1 MPRPKDEASL
11 GQFTNQARAKMAIG
25 EEGNPVRKHTL
36 RITLEIDV
44 VEMPPDRYGEIWGM
58 AKDRGTSVPQLAAE
72 EFENIEYVTNHI
84 ASYIQR
90 AVLSRPRRQ
99 VASDP
104 LPFQDPLDYVNVKEV
119 RVVQADC
126 STSIG

>member
-1 MPRPKDEASL
+1 M
-11 GQFTNQARAKMAIG
+11 AKG
-25 EEGNPVRKHTL
+25 EEGNPIRKHTL

-58 AKDRGTSVPQLAAE
+58 AKDRGTSIPQLVAE

-99 VASDP
+99 VAPDP